1 MQTIAELVNSP
12 HLSWKQKLE
21 QILHIQDNSSRYI
34 KKNVYKT
41 HNVCV
46 VIETLSKK
54 EIIFADPNQQFIE
67 RIECF
72 TTDERIQKIKT
83 WIKGMNLVGNEGDK
97 FYAQAAAS
105 ESPTNDFTDANGR
118 QELGNGSQG
127 TPGKT
132 DTYSALITPVTASRK
147 IIDSGFP
154 KTNDGD
160 ADNTG
165 AAVDTV
171 SWLTSWTK
179 SDFNAVGITGGV
191 IHDAAA
197 SPVAGSVLLTY
208 WTISAFNKT
217 SDDTLK
223 IFINHNMLG
232 V

>member
-1 MQTIAELVNSP
+1 MQTIAETIMSS
-12 HLSWKQKLE
+12 HLTWKQKIEAYLSFGDH
-21 QILHIQDNSSRYI
+21 QSKYI
-34 KKNVYKT
+34 KKNVYKAA
-41 HNVCV
+41 NVLV
-46 VIETLSKK
+46 VLETPAEKKKK
-54 EIIFADPNQQFIE
+54 EIFADPNPQLIDYFECMTIE
-67 RIECF
+67 DRIKRF
-72 TTDERIQKIKT
+72 
-83 WIKGMNLVGNEGDK
+83 IKGFNLVGNEGDK
-97 FYAQAAAS
+97 YYAQAAAS
-105 ESPTNDFTDANGR
+105 ESPTNDFSDANGR
-118 QELGNGSQG
+118 QELGNGVQG

-147 IIDSGFP
+147 IIDATYP

-179 SDFNAVGITGGV
+179 SDFNATGITGGV
-191 IHDAAA
+191 IHDAGA

-217 SDDTLK
+217 ADDTLK